1 MKKNRLGASPL
12 VVTDICMGT
21 MTFGSFADE
30 KESLRILDA
39 AFERGVNFLDT
50 AEIYP
55 VPPEEKWVHRTEE
68 IVGRWLKQRHRDS
81 VIVASKVAGPAHGW
95 FVPPL
100 RSGMTAL
107 DAHQIRTAIEGSL
120 RRLQTDYIDLYQT
133 HWPDPGA
140 NASTH
145 QEVMEALD
153 DLKREGKIRVAGC
166 SNETPWGLMKALHQ
180 SEMNGLI
187 RYETIQN
194 NFSILNRRFEDSLAE
209 VCRKENVSLLP
220 YSPLAGGVATGKYNV
235 EPPPENARFSRY
247 AKEGVRQQ
255 KQRNRFL
262 NEKTLD
268 TTAELMTLA
277 AELNMSVTTLAV
289 AWSKQH
295 DFVASTIIGASSA
308 DQLEDSLK
316 AADVVLADETLKRI
330 DEITGRI
337 LYPMG

>member
-1 MKKNRLGASPL
+1 MKKNRLGSSPL

-30 KESLRILDA
+30 KESFRILDK
-39 AFERGVNFLDT
+39 AFDGGVNFLDT

-55 VPPEEKWVHRTEE
+55 VPPEKKWVHRTEE
-68 IVGRWLKQRHRDS
+68 IVGRWLKGRQRDS

-100 RSGMTAL
+100 RSGMTVL
-107 DAHQIRTAIEGSL
+107 DAHQIRVAIEGSL

-133 HWPDPGA
+133 HWPDPGS
-140 NASTH
+140 NASVY
-145 QEVMEALD
+145 QEIMEALD
-153 DLKREGKIRVAGC
+153 DLKQEGKIRVAGC

-180 SEMNGLI
+180 SEMHGLI

-194 NFSILNRRFEDSLAE
+194 NFSVLNRRFEDALAE

-235 EPPPENARFSRY
+235 DPPPENARFSRY

-268 TTAELMTLA
+268 TTEELMKLA
-277 AELNMSVTTLAV
+277 AELDMSVTTLAV

-295 DFVASTIIGASSA
+295 DFVASTIIGATNA
-308 DQLEDSLK
+308 DQLDDSLK
-316 AADVVLADETLKRI
+316 AADVVLPDEALKRI

>member
-1 MKKNRLGASPL
+1 MKKNRLGSSPL
-12 VVTDICMGT
+12 VVSEICMGT
-21 MTFGSFADE
+21 MTFGSFTDE
-30 KESLRILDA
+30 KESLRILDV
-39 AFERGVNFLDT
+39 AFDRGVNFLDT

-68 IVGRWLKQRHRDS
+68 IVGRWLKQRRRDS

-100 RSGMTAL
+100 RGGMTAL
-107 DAHQIRTAIEGSL
+107 DAHQIRMAIEGSL

-145 QEVMEALD
+145 LEIMRTLD
-153 DLKREGKIRVAGC
+153 DLKREGKVRVVGC
-166 SNETPWGLMKALHQ
+166 SNETPWGLMKALQQ
-180 SEMNGLI
+180 SERYGLI

-209 VCRKENVSLLP
+209 VCRKENISLLP

-235 EPPPENARFSRY
+235 DPPPENARFSRY

-262 NEKTLD
+262 NEKTLA

-295 DFVASTIIGASSA
+295 DFVASTIIGASA
-308 DQLEDSLK
+308 AWQLEDSLK
-316 AADVVLADETLKRI
+316 AADVVLAEETLKRI
-330 DEITGRI
+330 DEITSRI